1 MLCPS
6 CMKDMESGFLYVRG
20 FGGALFWSEA
30 GNISFF
36 SRRGL
41 DQIDL
46 TNLSVTGTGAQA
58 VLAAARCPACTM
70 IAFET
75 GRSSGDAA

>member
-6 CMKDMESGFLYVRG
+6 CKKDMESGFLYVRG
-20 FGGALFWSEA
+20 FGSALFWSGA
-30 GNISFF
+30 GDTGFL

-70 IAFET
+70 IAFKT
-75 GRSSGDAA
+75 GRSSGEAA